1 MTIEQAP
8 QSNADNAK
16 IAVAG
21 AIASPKLSVV
31 EAARHLGLSKSLLDK
46 LRLTGGGPAYLKLG
60 PRRVVYDLADLEQWA
75 TERRRR
81 STSEGGAR

>member
-1 MTIEQAP
+1 MNSPSSNIEV
-8 QSNADNAK
+8 SR
-16 IAVAG
+16 
-21 AIASPKLSVV
+21 KLSVV

-46 LRLTGGGPAYLKLG
+46 LRLTGGGPIYLKLG

-75 TERRRR
+75 AERRRR

>member
-1 MTIEQAP
+1 MNSLSSGLEV
-8 QSNADNAK
+8 SR
-16 IAVAG
+16 
-21 AIASPKLSVV
+21 KLSVV

-81 STSEGGAR
+81 STSEAM

>member
-1 MTIEQAP
+1 MNSLPSKIEV
-8 QSNADNAK
+8 SR
-16 IAVAG
+16 
-21 AIASPKLSVV
+21 KLSVV

-81 STSEGGAR
+81 STSEAV

>member
-1 MTIEQAP
+1 MNSLPSGLEV
-8 QSNADNAK
+8 SR
-16 IAVAG
+16 
-21 AIASPKLSVV
+21 KLSVV